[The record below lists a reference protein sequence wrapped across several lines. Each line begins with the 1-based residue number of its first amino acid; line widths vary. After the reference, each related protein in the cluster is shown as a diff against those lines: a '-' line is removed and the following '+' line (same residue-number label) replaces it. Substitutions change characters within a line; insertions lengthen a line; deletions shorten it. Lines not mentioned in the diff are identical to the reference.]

1 MGAYAYKAL
10 DSGGK
15 QQKGVMEA
23 DTPRQ
28 IRQQLRE
35 KGWTPLAVE
44 EVQQREAKQAKGV
57 SLFQRGVSPGDLALI
72 TRQFATLVRT
82 GTPIEEALL
91 AVSRQTEKVRLS
103 NMLMAVRAKVKEGHP
118 LAAAMADFP
127 HVFNEL
133 YRATVSAGEQS
144 GRLDAVLERLSD
156 YTETAHA
163 LRQKFQIA
171 LIYPALILLVA
182 VGVVTGL
189 VVYVVPQIVGVF
201 EGMGQ
206 DLPWLTV
213 ALIALSD
220 FLQASGLYLLAAIVA
235 AAIAFAL
242 LLKREGPRRAFH
254 ALLLRL
260 PLIGKFVRGTNSARF
275 ARTFS
280 ILATS
285 GVPVL
290 DAMRIAGEVVTN
302 LPMRSSVDQAAKK
315 VREGT
320 AIHKAL
326 DDSGY
331 FPPMMVHL
339 IASGESSGNLDE
351 MLERAAATQ
360 EREVETMLGVLM
372 GVFEPV
378 MIVVMGG
385 VVLVIV
391 LAILLPIIELNQL
404 IK

>member
-10 DSGGK
+10 DSAGK

-28 IRQQLRE
+28 IRQQLRD
-35 KGWTPLAVE
+35 KGWTPLTVE

-57 SLFQRGVSPGDLALI
+57 SLFQRGVSPADLALI

-220 FLQASGLYLLAAIVA
+220 FLQSSGLYLLAGIIA
-235 AAIAFAL
+235 AAITFAL
-242 LLKREGPRRAFH
+242 MLKREGPKRAFH
-254 ALLLRL
+254 AILLRL

-302 LPMRSSVDQAAKK
+302 LPMRTSVDQAAKK

-339 IASGESSGNLDE
+339 IASGEASGNLDE

-378 MIVVMGG
+378 MIVVMGA